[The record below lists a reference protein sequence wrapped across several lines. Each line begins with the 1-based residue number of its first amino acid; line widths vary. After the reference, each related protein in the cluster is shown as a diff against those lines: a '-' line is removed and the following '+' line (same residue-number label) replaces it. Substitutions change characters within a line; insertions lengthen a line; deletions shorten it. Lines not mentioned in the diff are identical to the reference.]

1 MPAVDQ
7 PTLGREGVE
16 TALSPRP
23 VMLVTLSVRVDP
35 VAERVA
41 IEAALET
48 RARLLLANLIWL
60 PPHPTT
66 LILARE
72 YATLPHEEDLDE
84 VRATAGRAAALGIPT
99 ELLRISSRRPL
110 AALIELVR
118 EREPGLVVLGPDPR
132 RSPRWW
138 RALAARRIR
147 ARADCLVWI
156 APGTER
162 WVVRSAPVII
172 SVRTRLAAAGRS
184 SQIRR
189 VAQVSADAR
198 GVIPLRS
205 RRSEHQPRRSQ
216 CEVQSDGARDRA

>member
-1 MPAVDQ
+1 MGPVDQ
-7 PTLGREGVE
+7 STLGRAGVPHGTD
-16 TALSPRP
+16 TAASGRP
-23 VMLVTLSVRVDP
+23 VVLATLSVRVDP

-48 RARLLLANLIWL
+48 RARLLLANMIWL

-84 VRATAGRAAALGIPT
+84 VRATADRAAAAGIPT

-110 AALIELVR
+110 AALIELVG
-118 EREPGLVVLGPDPR
+118 ERGPGLVVLGPDPR

-156 APGTER
+156 APG
-162 WVVRSAPVII
+162 
-172 SVRTRLAAAGRS
+172 G
-184 SQIRR
+184 
-189 VAQVSADAR
+189 
-198 GVIPLRS
+198 
-205 RRSEHQPRRSQ
+205 
-216 CEVQSDGARDRA
+216 

>member
-1 MPAVDQ
+1 MAAVDQ
-7 PTLGREGVE
+7 STVGRAGVAATGDAG
-16 TALSPRP
+16 TAVSPRP
-23 VMLVTLSVRVDP
+23 VVLATLSVRVDP

-72 YATLPHEEDLDE
+72 YATLPHEEDLDA
-84 VRATAGRAAALGIPT
+84 VRATADRAAAAGIPT

-138 RALAARRIR
+138 RAVAARRIR
-147 ARADCLVWI
+147 ARVDCLVWI
-156 APGTER
+156 APG
-162 WVVRSAPVII
+162 S
-172 SVRTRLAAAGRS
+172 
-184 SQIRR
+184 
-189 VAQVSADAR
+189 
-198 GVIPLRS
+198 
-205 RRSEHQPRRSQ
+205 
-216 CEVQSDGARDRA
+216 

>member
-1 MPAVDQ
+1 MAAVDQ
-7 PTLGREGVE
+7 STLGRAGVE
-16 TALSPRP
+16 TAVSPRP

-35 VAERVA
+35 AAERVA

-60 PPHPTT
+60 PPYPTT

-72 YATLPHEEDLDE
+72 YATLPHEEDLDA
-84 VRATAGRAAALGIPT
+84 VRATADRAAARGIPT

-110 AALIELVR
+110 AALIELVG

-147 ARADCLVWI
+147 ARTDCLVWI
-156 APGTER
+156 APG
-162 WVVRSAPVII
+162 S
-172 SVRTRLAAAGRS
+172 
-184 SQIRR
+184 
-189 VAQVSADAR
+189 
-198 GVIPLRS
+198 
-205 RRSEHQPRRSQ
+205 
-216 CEVQSDGARDRA
+216 